1 MVLLLYMEL
10 VDIIRI
16 NQFYFR
22 NFRQFLPVFSVSG
35 VKFCQF
41 FHFKCTLF
49 GVTYIELFQFN
60 SRILSEFEH
69 SLLQKLQQMESAT
82 EKINSIMDQIKN
94 TERPNFTQA
103 QLAIEIVLSEART
116 NILQELVLLMSAK
129 FQNPP
134 LPQLKY

>member
-1 MVLLLYMEL
+1 
-10 VDIIRI
+10 
-16 NQFYFR
+16 
-22 NFRQFLPVFSVSG
+22 
-35 VKFCQF
+35 
-41 FHFKCTLF
+41 
-49 GVTYIELFQFN
+49 
-60 SRILSEFEH
+60 
-69 SLLQKLQQMESAT
+69 MESAT

-116 NILQELVLLMSAK
+116 NILQELVLLMTAK